1 MAAVLMSIGL
11 SVDFTAHVSYHY
23 QLTNHK
29 EVRNGR
35 IVKIPME
42 SQQEKLEHTL
52 RSVGWPMIQAGAS
65 TSYSPVVFVKTI
77 FLVVAWGL
85 LHGLIVL
92 PAFLGAL
99 PKCLTDANCYRTFL
113 STSSQR
119 SCRYVGPADPET
131 ADGQEINSSEQYCAA
146 SV

>member
-1 MAAVLMSIGL
+1 M
-11 SVDFTAHVSYHY
+11 
-23 QLTNHK
+23 
-29 EVRNGR
+29 
-35 IVKIPME
+35 
-42 SQQEKLEHTL
+42 
-52 RSVGWPMIQAGAS
+52 
-65 TSYSPVVFVKTI
+65 VFVKTI

-92 PAFLGAL
+92 PAFLGSL

-119 SCRYVGPADPET
+119 SCRYVGT
-131 ADGQEINSSEQYCAA
+131 ATSSTEHPSDALQVDDDDEAEVYEPHLT